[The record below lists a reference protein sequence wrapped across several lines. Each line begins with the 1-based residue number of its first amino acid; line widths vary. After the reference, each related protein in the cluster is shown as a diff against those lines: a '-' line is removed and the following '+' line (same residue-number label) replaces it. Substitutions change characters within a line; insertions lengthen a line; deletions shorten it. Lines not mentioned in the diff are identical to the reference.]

1 MVGRA
6 MRLLVGFLVFVG
18 AVGVVAHLTRPTQ
31 AQFELMLEDAVRNR
45 IAATELE
52 QTDDVG
58 HAFVLA
64 GCKLRTAQCVQL
76 LMASVKVEVQ
86 RGLLTTSLE
95 YEGLKQRGQ
104 CIGAFGRFWC
114 RGDKIG

>member
-1 MVGRA
+1 M
-6 MRLLVGFLVFVG
+6 G
-18 AVGVVAHLTRPTQ
+18 ALAVLAHLTRPTR
-31 AQFELMLEDAVRNR
+31 AHFELMLEDAVRSR
-45 IAATELE
+45 IAATEQE

-64 GCKLRTAQCVQL
+64 GCKLRTSQCVQL
-76 LMASVKVEVQ
+76 LMASMQVEVQ
-86 RGLLTTSLE
+86 RGLLTTSLN
-95 YEGLKQRGQ
+95 YEGLKRRGH